1 MKGQQKVWDAIADKW
16 AEYREEPIHV
26 VQEFVSAKKGN
37 MLDLGC
43 GSGRNICPINGKIY
57 GVDFSK
63 NQVANAIR
71 KAQSLNIDFEGIVA
85 DATAL
90 PFDNNFFDSA
100 ICISTI
106 HCIEGEINRKKVIN
120 ELFRVMKPGG
130 ELMIS
135 TWDKF
140 REISKGKREEMIGFL
155 VNEVSYKRY
164 YFYFTEEEF
173 LNLLANAG
181 FEIMKVVRD
190 GYTGKNRI
198 FRHNIEVY
206 ARKP

>member
-1 MKGQQKVWDAIADKW
+1 MEDQQKVWDAIADKW

-43 GSGRNICPINGKIY
+43 GSGRNIYPMKGKVY
-57 GVDFSK
+57 GVDFS
-63 NQVANAIR
+63 QRQISNAVK

-206 ARKP
+206 AKKP